1 MATNRQRTS
10 ASFGRILA
18 MAGKEV
24 LHIRRDIRT
33 LYLALAMPVLLLV
46 LFGFGISFDVDHVE
60 LAVVDQD
67 RTDLSRELVRR
78 VTASGEFV
86 ALQDGTSPEAALQ
99 QLRRGRAAGVLL
111 LPHGFARDA
120 QRGQAQVQFLVDG
133 ADGNTATQALA
144 KAQALVEMASRQL
157 PGMDLAARA
166 PPLEVRVRTLFNP
179 AARSAMF
186 LVPGLAAY
194 LLAIVA
200 VIITALTV
208 AREWERGSME
218 QLFAT
223 PVGRLEIVVGKLL
236 PYLGIGVLQVMLVLT
251 VGAWLFDVPVRG
263 SLVALGL
270 ASLLFLVGMLGQGL
284 LISVVTR
291 NQMVATQVATI
302 SSVLPAM
309 LLSGFIFPIENLPPP
324 LKVISAVIPA
334 RYFVATL
341 RGVLLRGN
349 GLDVLWPQLLALATF
364 ALLVLA
370 LATRR
375 FQRRLD

>member
-1 MATNRQRTS
+1 MASTRVNRRV
-10 ASFGRILA
+10 GRILA

-33 LYLALAMPVLLLV
+33 LYLALAMPVVMLV
-46 LFGFGISFDVDHVE
+46 LFGFGISFDVDHLE

-67 RTDLSRELVRR
+67 RTDLSRELVRQ
-78 VTASGEFV
+78 VTASQEFV
-86 ALQDGTSPEAALQ
+86 VVQDGTSPDEAVGA
-99 QLRRGRAAGVLL
+99 LRRGTAMSVLL
-111 LPHGFARDA
+111 IKKGFAEDVK
-120 QRGQAQVQFLVDG
+120 RGGAQVQLLVDG
-133 ADGNTATQALA
+133 ADGNSATQALA
-144 KAQALVEMASRQL
+144 KAQALVEMAGRKLGGSIQV
-157 PGMDLAARA
+157 AA
-166 PPLEVRVRTLFNP
+166 PPLEARVRTLFNP
-179 AARSAMF
+179 DARSAMF

-200 VIITALTV
+200 VLITALTV

-236 PYLGIGVLQVMLVLT
+236 PYLGIGLLQVLLVLT
-251 VGAWLFDVPVRG
+251 VGAWVFDVPVRG
-263 SLVALGL
+263 SLVAL
-270 ASLLFLVGMLGQGL
+270 SLGSVLFLVGMLGQGL

-291 NQMVATQVATI
+291 NQVVATQVATMT
-302 SSVLPAM
+302 SVLPSM

-324 LKVISAVIPA
+324 LKLISTLIPA
-334 RYFVATL
+334 RYYVATL

-349 GLDVLWPQLLALATF
+349 GLDVLWPQLVALALF
-364 ALLVLA
+364 AALMLVV
-370 LATRR
+370 ATRR